1 MPRFPRPFTLLVLL
15 ACGPTLTG
23 CQGWRTVDM
32 PWPQAV
38 ASAPGKKARLT
49 LVSGAHIVGD
59 SLTSAADS
67 LVVWGA
73 SSSLADLA
81 GRRVNIAGRDVTSV
95 AIRGTDAGKTALMVV
110 GVAAVA
116 ALLIAGGI
124 AYNEAWDSAL
134 LMNQVPHFPE

>member
-49 LVSGAHIVGD
+49 LVSGAHVVGD

-73 SSSLADLA
+73 SSSLADVA

-95 AIRGTDAGKTALMVV
+95 AIRGTHAGKTALLVV
-110 GVAAVA
+110 GVVGVVALLVA
-116 ALLIAGGI
+116 AQ
-124 AYNEAWDSAL
+124 NPDFW
-134 LMNQVPHFPE
+134 VR